1 MVNFRGQNQAFG
13 HPGIEPRWTQGSKQG
28 VGTAY
33 SADSRVWFTLWNG
46 VITEVYYPTID
57 QPQIRDLQYLV
68 SDGNCFHEEKRDLK
82 TKIQEI
88 DKNALGYYITNDDPN
103 GNYTIHKEIIS
114 DPHLPCV
121 LQHTW
126 LTGSPE
132 YLAQLKLYALCAPH
146 LNDGGKHNNAYVI
159 IAAGR
164 EILVAEKNGTWLA
177 ISATVPFKRLSC
189 GYVGNSDGWQDLADN
204 YQMDWEF
211 DRAESGNVA
220 LMGELDL
227 SKKSEFTLTIAFGNT
242 LHRATTNLFQSLG
255 IPFKQH
261 KKRFIDQWNRTRDEI
276 LSLQKLTQD
285 NGKLYCNSFSVLLAH
300 EDKAYPGAMI
310 ASLSIPWGQVKGD
323 DSEYGG
329 YHYVWPRDLVNSAI
343 GLLAAGETDTP
354 LRVLIYLANSQH
366 PDGGFAQNFYVD
378 GEVKRRGLQLDEVAK
393 PIMLAWHLKQAQ
405 ALGQFDPYF
414 TVISAAKYL
423 ILQSPVT
430 QQERWE
436 QSSGFSPATLAVTVA
451 ALICAATWAR
461 EAGDE
466 DTARFIEDY
475 ADFLESHIEA
485 WTVTTEGTLD
495 PEIPRHYIRI
505 NPADVNDPQPNENP
519 NQGMLKIPHR
529 HPDSQQEFLA
539 KEIVDPSFL
548 ELVRYGIRSAND
560 PLIVDSLKV
569 VDKILKTETPF
580 GPVWKRYNHDGH
592 GQREDGSA
600 WDGWGT
606 GRSWT
611 LLTGERGVYELAAGR
626 DPKPLVYAMEKMASD
641 TALLPEQV
649 WDAAD
654 ISQAHMYLGRPTG
667 SAMPLMWA
675 HAEYIKLLRSLKD
688 RRVFDL
694 IPEVADRYLGDRSKS
709 KSLSVWKFNR
719 QVQQVKSKD
728 TLRIIAIAPFKLHWT
743 WNDWQTIEETSSSST
758 NLAIYFVDI
767 PIQKLETLL
776 VEFTFFWSDCN
787 SWEGGNYQVTVG
799 SD

>member
-1 MVNFRGQNQAFG
+1 MVNFCGQNQAFG
-13 HPGIEPRWTQGSKQG
+13 HPGIEPRWTHGSKRG

-33 SADSRVWFTLWNG
+33 SADSRIWFTLWNG

-57 QPQIRDLQYLV
+57 RPQIRDLQYLV
-68 SDGNCFHEEKRDLK
+68 SDGKNFFHEEKRHLK

-88 DKNALGYYITNDDPN
+88 DKNALGYYITNTDPE
-103 GNYTIHKEIIS
+103 GNYKIHKEVIG

-126 LTGSPE
+126 LTGNPE

-146 LNDGGKHNNAYVI
+146 LNNGGKHNNAYVI

-164 EILVAEKNGTWLA
+164 EILVAQKDNTWLA

-189 GYVGNSDGWQDLADN
+189 GYVGNSDGWTDLADN

-227 SKKSEFTLTIAFGNT
+227 SEKSEFTLTVAFGNT

-261 KKRFIDQWNRTRDEI
+261 KERFIDQWNRTCDEI
-276 LSLQKLTQD
+276 LPLEKVSQD
-285 NGKLYCNSFSVLLAH
+285 NGKLYRNSFSVLLAH
-300 EDKAYPGAMI
+300 EDKLYPGAMI
-310 ASLSIPWGQVKGD
+310 ASLSIPWGQIKGD

-343 GLLAAGETDTP
+343 GLLAAGETETP
-354 LRVLIYLANSQH
+354 LRVLIYLANSQY

-436 QSSGFSPATLAVTVA
+436 QSSGFSPATLAVTIA
-451 ALICAATWAR
+451 ALICAATWAK

-485 WTVTTEGTLD
+485 WTVTTEGTLH
-495 PEIPRHYIRI
+495 PEIQRYYIRI

-519 NQGMLKIPHR
+519 NQGMLFIPHR
-529 HPDSQQEFLA
+529 HPDSQQEFPA

-548 ELVRYGIRSAND
+548 ELVRYGIRSPED

-580 GPVWKRYNHDGH
+580 GSVWKRYNHDGH

-626 DPKPLVYAMEKMASD
+626 DPQPFIRAMEKMASD

-654 ISQAHMYLGRPTG
+654 LPDAHMYLGCPTG
-667 SAMPLMWA
+667 SAMPLMWS
-675 HAEYIKLLRSLKD
+675 HAEYIKLLRSVRDDLL
-688 RRVFDL
+688 FDL
-694 IPEVADRYLGDRSKS
+694 IPEVVERYQKRNTRPQIE
-709 KSLSVWKFNR
+709 VWQFNR
-719 QVQQVKSKD
+719 QVAQIKPNCL
-728 TLRIIAIAPFKLHWT
+728 LRIQWECPFKLRWSV
-743 WNDWQTIEETSSSST
+743 DEWQEITETDSLST
-758 NLAIYFVDI
+758 NLGIEYVDISLADKQQSIYF
-767 PIQKLETLL
+767 
-776 VEFTFFWSDCN
+776 TFYWKDN
-787 SWEGGNYQVTVG
+787 QEWEHKDYKVVVKE
-799 SD
+799 